1 MNQLHLLSIYLA
13 VADILL
19 MLKLA
24 ELACNFTTVSV
35 SPLIMVKES
44 ELHGRSVM
52 ESHSLHWGIKPN
64 GKLSKPPFLGNPPFY
79 IDFS

>member
-44 ELHGRSVM
+44 
-52 ESHSLHWGIKPN
+52 
-64 GKLSKPPFLGNPPFY
+64 
-79 IDFS
+79 